1 MKEALSG
8 AIGVIDDPRPIEC
21 ITQDILSIRVG
32 EGGVTKI
39 ITYPEAGQGG
49 YVPWAAIFKGE
60 FLWKRVDLAGFM
72 VIYKEGEK

>member
-39 ITYPEAGQGG
+39 VVYKEAGQCAT
-49 YVPWAAIFKGE
+49 VPWAAIYKGE
-60 FLWKRVDLAGFM
+60 FLWKRVDLVGFM